1 MSDYA
6 GHPLPP
12 ARREVRDVS
21 FRILA
26 LAAGGVLLVL
36 VLLGFVSW
44 LMFPSSMNDQ
54 ADTRPVP
61 DYPAPRLQPSPPAD
75 MKAFLRMQ
83 LQWLNTTGWVD
94 RETGIAH
101 IPISDAMR
109 RIATGG
115 IPDWPKAPPTE
126 VQR

>member
-6 GHPLPP
+6 EHPLPP
-12 ARREVRDVS
+12 ARRETQDVG

-26 LAAGGVLLVL
+26 LSAGGVLLVIA
-36 VLLGFVSW
+36 LLSAVSW
-44 LMFPSSMNDQ
+44 WMFPEGMKDQ

-61 DYPAPRLQPSPPAD
+61 GYPAPRLQPSPPAD
-75 MKAFLRMQ
+75 MQAFLRQQM
-83 LQWLNTTGWVD
+83 QWLNSTGWVD
-94 RETGIAH
+94 RNAGIAH
-101 IPISDAMR
+101 IPIGDAMR
-109 RIATGG
+109 KVAADN